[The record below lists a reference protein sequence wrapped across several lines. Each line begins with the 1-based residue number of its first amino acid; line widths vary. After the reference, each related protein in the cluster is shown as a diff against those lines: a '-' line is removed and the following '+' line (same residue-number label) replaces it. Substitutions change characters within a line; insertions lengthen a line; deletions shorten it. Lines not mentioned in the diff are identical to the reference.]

1 MDIKRTIKS
10 RGFTLVQVAEALGI
24 TKGALSQSLSRQSV
38 TTNTLE
44 KIANVIGCKPVD
56 FYLESEKDESEKQT
70 YIVCPHCGERIKI
83 SVEK

>member
-10 RGFTLVQVAEALGI
+10 HGFTLVQVAEALGI

-56 FYLESEKDESEKQT
+56 FYLESETDESEKDM
-70 YIVCPHCGERIKI
+70 YIICPHCGERIKL